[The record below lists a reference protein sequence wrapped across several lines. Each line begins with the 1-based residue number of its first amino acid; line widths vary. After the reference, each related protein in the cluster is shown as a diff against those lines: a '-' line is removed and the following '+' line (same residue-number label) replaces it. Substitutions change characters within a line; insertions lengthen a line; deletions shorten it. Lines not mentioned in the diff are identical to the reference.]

1 MKASNFLTQSICIAL
16 LTTTASSA
24 FAMDQNLVRS
34 SDPTFFTN
42 DSVQSHLA
50 KVVWEDA
57 EHNRAFTE
65 SSEYMPVAMTE
76 FAKQMAPKI
85 QEIAPGKLYS
95 ISGFQLAS
103 TLVAVGDDGLIIVDP
118 GENDTAAKE
127 SMEAFNQFSTLPV
140 KAVIYTHRHPDHAFG
155 AAGWGVTEEQV
166 KSGEVKIIASDN
178 FIPNLVNDVGVT
190 GKILTQRTA
199 YASVYLPKGEKGR
212 PAHFGL
218 GPTFTAGPISFFM
231 PNVLVSNDEP
241 LKITVS
247 GIDMEVFGAYGD
259 AGDDE
264 VDIYFPQFKHV
275 HGSETIQGETFPNLY
290 TLRGTKYRDVQEWYK
305 GIDTLSEYAQKSNT
319 YSGSHMRAWVGHDFI
334 NERITNYRDAIQFV
348 HDQSIYNINRGIKRD
363 ELAEKVVLPENLAND
378 PWLGEYYGTVAHSV
392 RNIYNGYLGWWD
404 GDATKLARPGV
415 KDMAQDYV
423 DAMGGE
429 DKVID
434 IARDAYAEKNYGWA
448 AEVLTHVNNA
458 DPDNMEAR
466 DLKAQALREWGYA
479 QTNIYWRGYAISN
492 AAELDGTLDRSVA
505 WDFANP
511 AIVKVLPTT
520 KILETERVNLNADR
534 AQGKELSINIKVS
547 DTGEVA
553 NYTVRNEIAV
563 FSLEQDPS
571 ADATLSGKKLEVL
584 GYFASGDVSNATIEG
599 NRQSVDT
606 FFSLFDHN
614 KANDI
619 NLVLPN

>member
-1 MKASNFLTQSICIAL
+1 
-16 LTTTASSA
+16 
-24 FAMDQNLVRS
+24 
-34 SDPTFFTN
+34 
-42 DSVQSHLA
+42 
-50 KVVWEDA
+50 
-57 EHNRAFTE
+57 
-65 SSEYMPVAMTE
+65 
-76 FAKQMAPKI
+76 
-85 QEIAPGKLYS
+85 
-95 ISGFQLAS
+95 
-103 TLVAVGDDGLIIVDP
+103 
-118 GENDTAAKE
+118 
-127 SMEAFNQFSTLPV
+127 
-140 KAVIYTHRHPDHAFG
+140 
-155 AAGWGVTEEQV
+155 
-166 KSGEVKIIASDN
+166 
-178 FIPNLVNDVGVT
+178 
-190 GKILTQRTA
+190 
-199 YASVYLPKGEKGR
+199 
-212 PAHFGL
+212 
-218 GPTFTAGPISFFM
+218 M

-599 NRQSVDT
+599 NSQSVDT

>member
-1 MKASNFLTQSICIAL
+1 
-16 LTTTASSA
+16 
-24 FAMDQNLVRS
+24 
-34 SDPTFFTN
+34 
-42 DSVQSHLA
+42 
-50 KVVWEDA
+50 
-57 EHNRAFTE
+57 
-65 SSEYMPVAMTE
+65 
-76 FAKQMAPKI
+76 
-85 QEIAPGKLYS
+85 
-95 ISGFQLAS
+95 
-103 TLVAVGDDGLIIVDP
+103 
-118 GENDTAAKE
+118 
-127 SMEAFNQFSTLPV
+127 
-140 KAVIYTHRHPDHAFG
+140 
-155 AAGWGVTEEQV
+155 
-166 KSGEVKIIASDN
+166 
-178 FIPNLVNDVGVT
+178 
-190 GKILTQRTA
+190 
-199 YASVYLPKGEKGR
+199 
-212 PAHFGL
+212 
-218 GPTFTAGPISFFM
+218 
-231 PNVLVSNDEP
+231 
-241 LKITVS
+241 
-247 GIDMEVFGAYGD
+247 
-259 AGDDE
+259 
-264 VDIYFPQFKHV
+264 
-275 HGSETIQGETFPNLY
+275 
-290 TLRGTKYRDVQEWYK
+290 
-305 GIDTLSEYAQKSNT
+305 
-319 YSGSHMRAWVGHDFI
+319 
-334 NERITNYRDAIQFV
+334 
-348 HDQSIYNINRGIKRD
+348 
-363 ELAEKVVLPENLAND
+363 
-378 PWLGEYYGTVAHSV
+378 VAHSV

-599 NRQSVDT
+599 NSQSVDT

>member
-1 MKASNFLTQSICIAL
+1 MFKSNVIATSICAVL
-16 LTTTASSA
+16 LASSTTSA
-24 FAMDQNLVRS
+24 FAANTDLVRS
-34 SDPTFFTN
+34 ADPSFFTN
-42 DSVQSHLA
+42 AKVQSHLA
-50 KVVWEDA
+50 KVVWQDEA
-57 EHNRAFTE
+57 HNKAYTE
-65 SSEYMPVAMTE
+65 SSDMIPVAMTE

-85 QEIAPGKLYS
+85 QEIAAGKLYS

-118 GENDTAAKE
+118 GENDTAAKA
-127 SMEAFNQFSTLPV
+127 SMDAFSQFSKLPV

-178 FIPNLVNDVGVT
+178 FIPNLVSDVGVT
-190 GKILTQRTA
+190 GTILTQRTA
-199 YASVYLPKGEKGR
+199 YASVYLPKAPAGR

-218 GPTFTAGPISFFM
+218 GPTFTAGPVSFFM
-231 PNVLVSNDEP
+231 PNVLVSNDQP

-264 VDIYFPQFKHV
+264 IDIYFPQFKHV

-290 TLRGTKYRDVQEWYK
+290 TLRGTKYRDVQKWYE
-305 GIDTLSEYAQKSNT
+305 GIDHLLAYSEKANT

-334 NERITNYRDAIQFV
+334 NQRITNYRDAIQYV
-348 HDQSIYNINRGIKRD
+348 HDQSVYYINRGIKRD
-363 ELAEKVVLPENLAND
+363 ELAEKVILPENLAND

-392 RNIYNGYLGWWD
+392 RNIYNGYLGWWE
-404 GDATKLARPGV
+404 GDATKLARPAV
-415 KDMAQDYV
+415 KEMAQDYV

-429 DKVID
+429 ANVIKMAQKAVD
-434 IARDAYAEKNYGWA
+434 TENYGWA
-448 AEVLTHVNNA
+448 AEILTHVNNV
-458 DPDNMEAR
+458 DPANMDAR
-466 DLKAQALREWGYA
+466 NLKAEALREWGYK
-479 QTNIYWRGYAISN
+479 QTNIYWRGFAV
-492 AAELDGTLDRSVA
+492 ADAGELDGTLDRSVA

-520 KILETERVNLNADR
+520 KILATQRVNLNAER
-534 AQGKELSINIKVS
+534 AKGQELSINIKVS

-553 NYTVRNEIAV
+553 NYTIRNEIAI
-563 FSLEQDPS
+563 FSLKQDPN
-571 ADATLSGKKLEVL
+571 ADATLTGNKLEML
-584 GYFASGDVSNATIEG
+584 GYFTTGDASQAQISG
-599 NRQSVDT
+599 NNKSVET

>member
-1 MKASNFLTQSICIAL
+1 MKPSKFLTQSICFAL

-24 FAMDQNLVRS
+24 LAMDQNLVRS
-34 SDPTFFTN
+34 SDPSFFTN
-42 DSVQSHLA
+42 EAVQSHLA

-57 EHNRAFTE
+57 EHNKAFTE
-65 SSEYMPVAMTE
+65 SSDYMPVAMTE

-127 SMEAFNQFSTLPV
+127 SMEAFSQFSKLPV

-155 AAGWGVTEEQV
+155 SAGWGVTEEQV
-166 KSGEVKIIASDN
+166 ASGEVKIIASDN

-199 YASVYLPKGEKGR
+199 YASVYLPQGEKGR

-218 GPTFTAGPISFFM
+218 GPTFTAGPVSFFM

-241 LKITVS
+241 LKINVS
-247 GIDMEVFGAYGD
+247 GIEMEVFGAYGD

-290 TLRGTKYRDVQEWYK
+290 TLRGTKYRDVQKWYQ
-305 GIDTLSEYAQKSNT
+305 GIDTLSEYAEKSNT

-334 NERITNYRDAIQFV
+334 NERITNYRDAIQYV
-348 HDQSIYNINRGIKRD
+348 HDQSIYHINRGIKRD
-363 ELAEKVVLPENLAND
+363 ELAEKVTLPANLAND

-404 GDATKLARPGV
+404 GDATKLARPSV
-415 KDMAQDYV
+415 KKMAQDYV
-423 DAMGGE
+423 D
-429 DKVID
+429 
-434 IARDAYAEKNYGWA
+434 GW
-448 AEVLTHVNNA
+448 
-458 DPDNMEAR
+458 
-466 DLKAQALREWGYA
+466 
-479 QTNIYWRGYAISN
+479 
-492 AAELDGTLDRSVA
+492 VA
-505 WDFANP
+505 
-511 AIVKVLPTT
+511 KTM
-520 KILETERVNLNADR
+520 
-534 AQGKELSINIKVS
+534 
-547 DTGEVA
+547 
-553 NYTVRNEIAV
+553 
-563 FSLEQDPS
+563 
-571 ADATLSGKKLEVL
+571 
-584 GYFASGDVSNATIEG
+584 
-599 NRQSVDT
+599 
-606 FFSLFDHN
+606 
-614 KANDI
+614 
-619 NLVLPN
+619 

>member
-1 MKASNFLTQSICIAL
+1 MFKSNLIATSICAVL
-16 LTTTASSA
+16 LASATTSA
-24 FAMDQNLVRS
+24 FAANTDLVRS
-34 SDPTFFTN
+34 ADPSFFTN
-42 DSVQSHLA
+42 AKVQSHLA
-50 KVVWEDA
+50 KVVWQDEA
-57 EHNRAFTE
+57 HNKAYTE
-65 SSEYMPVAMTE
+65 SSDMIPVAMTE

-118 GENDTAAKE
+118 GENDTAAKA
-127 SMEAFNQFSTLPV
+127 SMDAFSQFSKLPV

-178 FIPNLVNDVGVT
+178 FIPNLVSDVGVT
-190 GKILTQRTA
+190 GTILTQRTA
-199 YASVYLPKGEKGR
+199 YASVYLPKAPAGR

-218 GPTFTAGPISFFM
+218 GPTFTAGPVSFFM
-231 PNVLVSNDEP
+231 PNVLVSNDQP

-264 VDIYFPQFKHV
+264 IDIYFPQFKHV

-290 TLRGTKYRDVQEWYK
+290 TLRGTKYRDVQKWYE
-305 GIDTLSEYAQKSNT
+305 GIDHLLAYSEKANT

-334 NERITNYRDAIQFV
+334 NQRITNYRDAIQYV
-348 HDQSIYNINRGIKRD
+348 HDQSVYYINRGIKRD
-363 ELAEKVVLPENLAND
+363 ELAEKVILPENLAND

-392 RNIYNGYLGWWD
+392 RNIYNGYLGWWQ
-404 GDATKLARPGV
+404 GDATKLARPAV
-415 KDMAQDYV
+415 KEMAQDYV

-429 DKVID
+429 ANVIKMAQKAVD
-434 IARDAYAEKNYGWA
+434 TENYGWA
-448 AEVLTHVNNA
+448 AEILTHVNNV
-458 DPDNMEAR
+458 DPANMDAR
-466 DLKAQALREWGYA
+466 NLKAEALRQWGYK
-479 QTNIYWRGYAISN
+479 QTNMYWRGYAV
-492 AAELDGTLDRSVA
+492 AGAGELDGTLDRSVA

-520 KILETERVNLNADR
+520 KILATQRVNLNAER
-534 AQGKELSINIKVS
+534 AKGQELSINIKVS

-563 FSLEQDPS
+563 FSLKQDPN
-571 ADATLSGKKLEVL
+571 ADATLTGNKLEML
-584 GYFASGDVSNATIEG
+584 GYFTTGDASKAQVTGD
-599 NRQSVDT
+599 NRSVEI

>member
-1 MKASNFLTQSICIAL
+1 MIKSNLLTKSIYLAL
-16 LTTTASSA
+16 LATSASSA
-24 FAMDQNLVRS
+24 VAMDMNLVRS
-34 SDPTFFTN
+34 SDPAFFTN
-42 DSVQSHLA
+42 AAVQSHLA
-50 KVVWEDA
+50 KVVWQDK
-57 EHNRAFTE
+57 EHNKAYTAD
-65 SSEYMPVAMTE
+65 SEHMPVAMTE
-76 FAKQMAPKI
+76 FAKQMAPTI

-103 TLVAVGDDGLIIVDP
+103 TLVAVGDDGLIIIDP

-127 SMEAFNQFSTLPV
+127 SMDAFSQFSTLPV

-155 AAGWGVTEEQV
+155 AAGWGVTEAQV
-166 KSGEVKIIASDN
+166 KSGAVKIIASDQ

-190 GKILTQRTA
+190 GTILTQRTA
-199 YASVYLPKGEKGR
+199 YASVYLPKAPDGR

-218 GPTFTAGPISFFM
+218 GPTFTAGPVSFFM

-241 LKITVS
+241 LKINVS
-247 GIDMEVFGAYGD
+247 GIDMEIFGAYGD

-264 VDIYFPQFKHV
+264 IDVYFPQYKHV

-305 GIDTLSEYAQKSNT
+305 GIDHLLEYSEQANT
-319 YSGSHMRAWVGHDFI
+319 YSGSHMRAWVGNDFI
-334 NERITNYRDAIQFV
+334 NQRITNYRDAIQYV
-348 HDQSIYNINRGIKRD
+348 HDQSIYYINRGIKRD
-363 ELAEKVVLPENLAND
+363 ELAEKVILPENLAND

-392 RNIYNGYLGWWD
+392 RNIYDGYLGWWE

-415 KDMAQDYV
+415 KEMAQDYV

-434 IARDAYAEKNYGWA
+434 IAQKALDEENYGWA
-448 AEVLTHVNNA
+448 AEVITHVNNS
-458 DPDNMEAR
+458 DPKNMEAR
-466 DLKAQALREWGYA
+466 KLKAEALREWGYQ
-479 QTNIYWRGYAISN
+479 QTNIYWRGFAVSN
-492 AAELDGTLDRSVA
+492 AGELDGTLDRSVA

-511 AIVKVLPTT
+511 AIIKVLPTT
-520 KILETERVNLNADR
+520 KILETKRVNLNADR
-534 AQGKELSINIKVS
+534 AAGKELSININVS

-563 FSLEQDPS
+563 FSLQQDPK
-571 ADATLSGKKLEVL
+571 ADATLTGNKLEVL
-584 GYFASGDVSNATIEG
+584 GYFASGDASKAKIEG
-599 NRQSVDT
+599 NSQSVAT
-606 FFSLFDHN
+606 FFSLFDQN

>member
-1 MKASNFLTQSICIAL
+1 MFKSNVIATSICAVL
-16 LTTTASSA
+16 LASATTSA
-24 FAMDQNLVRS
+24 FAANTDLVRS
-34 SDPTFFTN
+34 ADPSFFTN
-42 DSVQSHLA
+42 AKVQSHLA
-50 KVVWEDA
+50 KVVWQDEA
-57 EHNRAFTE
+57 HNKAYTE
-65 SSEYMPVAMTE
+65 SSDMIPVAMTE

-85 QEIAPGKLYS
+85 QEIAAGKLYS

-118 GENDTAAKE
+118 GENDTAAKA
-127 SMEAFNQFSTLPV
+127 SMDAFSQFSKLPV

-155 AAGWGVTEEQV
+155 SAGWGVTEEQV

-178 FIPNLVNDVGVT
+178 FIPNLVSDVGVT
-190 GKILTQRTA
+190 GAILTQRTA
-199 YASVYLPKGEKGR
+199 YASVYLPKAPAGR
-212 PAHFGL
+212 PAQFGL
-218 GPTFTAGPISFFM
+218 GPTFTAGPVSFFM
-231 PNVLVSNDEP
+231 PNVLVSNDQP

-264 VDIYFPQFKHV
+264 IDIYFPQFKHV

-290 TLRGTKYRDVQEWYK
+290 TLRGTKYRDVQKWYE
-305 GIDTLSEYAQKSNT
+305 GIDHLIKYSEKSNT

-334 NERITNYRDAIQFV
+334 NQRITNYRDAIQYV
-348 HDQSIYNINRGIKRD
+348 HDQSVYYINRGIKRD
-363 ELAEKVVLPENLAND
+363 ELAEKVILPENLAND

-392 RNIYNGYLGWWD
+392 RNIYNGYLGWWE
-404 GDATKLARPGV
+404 GDATKLARPAV

-429 DKVID
+429 ANVIKMAQKAVD
-434 IARDAYAEKNYGWA
+434 TENYGWA
-448 AEVLTHVNNA
+448 AEILTHVNNV
-458 DPDNMEAR
+458 DPANMDAR
-466 DLKAQALREWGYA
+466 NLKAEALREWGYK
-479 QTNIYWRGYAISN
+479 QTNIYWRGFAV
-492 AAELDGTLDRSVA
+492 ADAGELDGTLDRSVA

-520 KILETERVNLNADR
+520 KILATQRVNLNAER
-534 AQGKELSINIKVS
+534 AKGQELSINIKVS
-547 DTGEVA
+547 DTGEAA
-553 NYTVRNEIAV
+553 NYTVRNEIAI
-563 FSLEQDPS
+563 FSLKQDPN
-571 ADATLSGKKLEVL
+571 ADATLTGKKLEML
-584 GYFASGDVSNATIEG
+584 GYFTTGDASKAQVTGDSK
-599 NRQSVDT
+599 SVET

>member
-1 MKASNFLTQSICIAL
+1 MFKSSLIAASICTVL
-16 LTTTASSA
+16 LASSTTSA
-24 FAMDQNLVRS
+24 FAADTDLVRS
-34 SDPTFFTN
+34 ADPAFFTN
-42 DSVQSHLA
+42 AEVQSHLA
-50 KVVWEDA
+50 KIVWQDTA
-57 EHNRAFTE
+57 NNKAYTK
-65 SSEYMPVAMTE
+65 SSDKIPTAMTE

-85 QEIAPGKLYS
+85 QEIAPGKIYS

-103 TLVAVGDDGLIIVDP
+103 TLVAVGDDGLIIIDP
-118 GENDTAAKE
+118 GENDTAAKA
-127 SMEAFNQFSTLPV
+127 SMDAFSQFSKLPV

-178 FIPNLVNDVGVT
+178 FIPNLVSDVGVT
-190 GKILTQRTA
+190 GTILTQRTA
-199 YASVYLPKGEKGR
+199 YASVYLPKGPEGR

-218 GPTFTAGPISFFM
+218 GPTFTAGPVSFFM
-231 PNVLVSNDEP
+231 PNVLVSNDQP
-241 LKITVS
+241 LKINVS
-247 GIDMEVFGAYGD
+247 GIDMEIFGAYGD

-264 VDIYFPQFKHV
+264 IDVYFPQYKHV

-290 TLRGTKYRDVQEWYK
+290 TLRGTKYRDVQKWYE
-305 GIDTLSEYAQKSNT
+305 GIDHLLAYSEKANT

-334 NERITNYRDAIQFV
+334 NQRITNYRDAIQYV
-348 HDQSIYNINRGIKRD
+348 HDQSVYYINRGYKRD
-363 ELAEKVVLPENLAND
+363 ELAEKVVLPANLAND

-392 RNIYNGYLGWWD
+392 RNIYNGYLGWWQ

-415 KDMAQDYV
+415 EEMAQDYV

-429 DKVID
+429 ANVIKM
-434 IARDAYAEKNYGWA
+434 AQQAVDAKNYGWA
-448 AEVLTHVNNA
+448 AEILTHVNNV
-458 DPDNMEAR
+458 DPENMAAR
-466 DLKAQALREWGYA
+466 DLKAEALRQWGYK
-479 QTNIYWRGYAISN
+479 QTNIYWRGFAISN
-492 AAELDGTLDRSVA
+492 AGELDGTLDRSVA

-511 AIVKVLPTT
+511 AIVKVLPTV
-520 KILETERVNLNADR
+520 KILETQRVNLNAER
-534 AQGKELSINIKVS
+534 AKGQELSINIKVS

-563 FSLEQDPS
+563 FSLEHDPN
-571 ADATLSGKKLEVL
+571 ANATLTADKLDML
-584 GYFASGDVSNATIEG
+584 GYFTTGDASKAQISGDTQAVE
-599 NRQSVDT
+599 T